1 MLRVIKKIRVVI
13 LILVTFS
20 VQSYSQTFAQST
32 DSSVVFLNNQHS
44 EGLLHKTDT
53 QDSPAFKP
61 EDSTLP
67 PLALGVIVFLYL
79 LNPMLLFEDGAAV
92 GLTKELSLGFGD
104 FGEYR
109 LGAEYSFVFR
119 SNNKSQLRFSG
130 NYDFILDDL
139 QPSNMLQTS
148 TVISLGG
155 GFFTDFNSN
164 GYFAQSTYGFSIRND
179 KLLIYPHVKARYT
192 LIPGEDR
199 NNIFDLSFG
208 IIIGFAN
215 PFIDLK
221 IRRKH

>member
-1 MLRVIKKIRVVI
+1 MSKVIKNIFLI
-13 LILVTFS
+13 LLILVTIS
-20 VQSYSQTFAQST
+20 VQSYSQSQST
-32 DSSVVFLNNQHS
+32 DSSVVFLNNHQS
-44 EGLLHKTDT
+44 EELHHKTDI
-53 QDSPAFKP
+53 QDSPAFKK
-61 EDSTLP
+61 ENSTLP
-67 PLALGVIVFLYL
+67 LAIGVLVFLYL

-92 GLTKELSLGFGD
+92 GMTKELSLGFGD

-109 LGAEYSFVFR
+109 LGAEYSFIFR

-148 TVISLGG
+148 TVLSLGG
-155 GFFTDFNSN
+155 GFFTDFDAN

-179 KLLIYPHVKARYT
+179 KLLIYPHLKARYT
-192 LIPGEDR
+192 LIPGEER
-199 NNIFDLSFG
+199 NNMFDLSFG